1 MCIMKTERIT
11 VLATPDFKRFLES
24 EAEHEGISVGE
35 LIRIRCGQPTEEERL
50 LHELAK
56 QLRAQVRETK
66 AQIKRVSAKVD
77 GTLADLANQRQKAKA
92 A

>member
-1 MCIMKTERIT
+1 MVVNRTKDPVSVFSTC
-11 VLATPDFKRFLES
+11 VKRFLES

-56 QLRAQVRETK
+56 QLRAEVRETK